1 MSAVVT
7 VTLNPA
13 IDLTVGLDHL
23 TPGAVHRANSAV
35 VNAGGKG
42 VNVAACLA
50 DWDANVSATGFLGAG
65 NSHAFEQLF
74 REKSVGDGFIR
85 LPGETRI
92 NVKLTEPDGRTTD
105 INLPG
110 LPIDADLLPP
120 LNDRIR
126 DLEPSLLVLSG
137 SLPAGLSTSVWADMA
152 GYWQAR
158 GVRVLLDISGEPL
171 RVALS
176 RDALPF
182 AVKPNRDEL
191 AVMGAIPDDAA
202 LLQQARALH
211 RNGVGL
217 VVVSLGSDGALFV
230 SEEGALHAAPLKVGV
245 VSSVGAGDA
254 MVAGLCAGL
263 IENAGLER
271 LARLSTAFA
280 AGKLRKIGPHLPP
293 REDVEALASAVTIA
307 AAEDWIMYGRLAGS
321 PEEGRIGRMS

>member
-1 MSAVVT
+1 MSKDRIVT

-23 TPGAVHRANSAV
+23 TPGEVHRAHSAV
-35 VNAGGKG
+35 SNAGGKG

-50 DWDANVSATGFLGAG
+50 DWGADVTATGFLGAG
-65 NSHAFEQLF
+65 NAHVFELLF
-74 REKSVGDGFIR
+74 RDKHVNDGFIR

-110 LPIDADLLPP
+110 LALEPELLAR
-120 LNDRIR
+120 LNDRVKALAPTLI
-126 DLEPSLLVLSG
+126 VLSG
-137 SLPAGLSTSVWADMA
+137 SLPAGLSSTVWADMA
-152 GYWQAR
+152 GHWQRR

-171 RVALS
+171 MEALA
-176 RDALPF
+176 RETLPF

-191 AVMGAIPDDAA
+191 AAVMGAIPDDAS
-202 LLQQARALH
+202 LLKQARALH
-211 RNGVGL
+211 RKGIEL

-230 SEEGALHAAPLKVGV
+230 SSEGALHAAPLKVGI

-263 IENAGLER
+263 AEEASLER

-293 REDVEALASAVTIA
+293 HQDIEALASAVTIA
-307 AAEDWIMYGRLAGS
+307 GAEDWAMYSRLAG
-321 PEEGRIGRMS
+321 E